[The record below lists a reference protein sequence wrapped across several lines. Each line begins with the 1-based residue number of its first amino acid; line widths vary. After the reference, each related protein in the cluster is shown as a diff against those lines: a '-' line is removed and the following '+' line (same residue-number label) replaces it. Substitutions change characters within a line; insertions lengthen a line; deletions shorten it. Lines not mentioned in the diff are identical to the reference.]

1 MAQMKRLW
9 HSILVVALAAAPWAA
24 QADFGFGIPG
34 FASNSAE
41 LDERSRAI
49 LLDAAVIL
57 KRMPDYKLKLYGSR
71 GQLETDLHVSERRLE
86 NARSFLVSVGVSTDR
101 ILVEDRGSETPL
113 HPNCQKSEQPDDC
126 DGYNRN
132 IQLQLVAP

>member
-1 MAQMKRLW
+1 MKRLW
-9 HSILVVALAAAPWAA
+9 HSILVTALATAPWIA

-34 FASNSAE
+34 FASNSAA

-57 KRMPDYKLKLYGSR
+57 KRMPDHRLKLYGSR
-71 GQLETDLHVSERRLE
+71 GQLETDPHVSQRRLE
-86 NARSFLVSVGVSTDR
+86 NARRFLVSAGVSADR
-101 ILVEDRGSETPL
+101 ILVEDRGSDAPL
-113 HPNCQKSEQPDDC
+113 QPSCQKSERPDDC
-126 DGYNRN
+126 DRYNRN